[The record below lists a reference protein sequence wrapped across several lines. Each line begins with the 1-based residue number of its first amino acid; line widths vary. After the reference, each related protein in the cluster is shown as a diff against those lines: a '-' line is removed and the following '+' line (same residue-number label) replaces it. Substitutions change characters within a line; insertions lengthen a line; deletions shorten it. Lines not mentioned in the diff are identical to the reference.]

1 MTWKLSTLY
10 ALTSGGAVA
19 LTALATLLSPG
30 ERRSNSPVTEPQ
42 AMNRAG
48 AVVDLGAQ
56 ADRLKARLAEVTA
69 YRQPARDA
77 FQFGPPPRRVVES
90 VKPLA
95 LETPAVVAPVRP
107 PYGLA
112 GMATTMVEGVEQ
124 RTAILSSLQ
133 GVTLVKEGET
143 LDTGYRVTS
152 FTEDAVTLE
161 STADGTR
168 TTLHLSNSDQS
179 R

>member
-1 MTWKLSTLY
+1 MTWRLY
-10 ALTSGGAVA
+10 ALTSGGAV
-19 LTALATLLSPG
+19 LVTALATLVSPL
-30 ERRSNSPVTEPQ
+30 ERRSNPPVSEPQ
-42 AMNRAG
+42 ALDRAG

-77 FQFGPPPRRVVES
+77 FRFAPPPRQVVE
-90 VKPLA
+90 VPKPLA
-95 LETPAVVAPVRP
+95 LEAPPPVVAPVRP
-107 PYGLA
+107 PYGLS
-112 GMATTMVEGVEQ
+112 GTTTTVDGVVQ

-143 LDTGYRVTS
+143 LDTGYRVIS
-152 FTEDAVTLE
+152 ITEESVTLE
-161 STADGTR
+161 STDGTQN
-168 TTLHLSNSDQS
+168 TLRLSNTDQS